1 MARLWGITLVW
12 VGYHPECSLS
22 RGFFGHYRLLAP
34 AGCVTILDMEP
45 TAPSGLHRIGGMF
58 SRRQEDRVVAGVA
71 GGIADRLGVGDLYV
85 RAGFGVLALIWGV
98 GVILYLALWAVTLD
112 RTHPPQPRSQESD
125 QQKAGYLLVFAGG
138 LLVFRAIGIWS
149 SDQLVWPG
157 AAVILGVAFLM
168 DRRDIDPRSA
178 ILAIF
183 DPNSGRYR
191 SRAVIGILLLVVG
204 LSILGA
210 AAVPAVET
218 VVLAVVVT
226 GVGMAVLFG
235 PWVWRL
241 VADLGAERSKRI
253 REEERADMAAHLHDS
268 VLQTLALIQRTDDH
282 RRVVTL
288 ARVQERELRRWLYD
302 SSPASGQE
310 LLSRALQQE
319 ADRVENTY
327 DVPVELVTVGDRQL
341 DDHVRAMVAAAG
353 EALTNAARHSGADQI
368 SVYSEVTEGSTDV
381 WVSDLGQG
389 FDTGRVTADRRGI
402 AESIVG
408 RMENHGGT
416 AVIASVAGEG
426 TEVHLQLTGDSP

>member
-1 MARLWGITLVW
+1 
-12 VGYHPECSLS
+12 
-22 RGFFGHYRLLAP
+22 
-34 AGCVTILDMEP
+34 MEP
-45 TAPSGLHRIGGMF
+45 TPPSAWDRIGAML
-58 SRRQEDRVVAGVA
+58 SRRREDRVIAGVA
-71 GGIADRLGVGDLYV
+71 GGMADRLGVGDLYV
-85 RAGFGVLALIWGV
+85 RAGFVVLTLIWGIGLFV
-98 GVILYLALWAVTLD
+98 YLALWAATQD
-112 RTHPPQPRSQESD
+112 RTHAPQPASHESD
-125 QQKAGYLLVFAGG
+125 QRKAGYLLIFAGG
-138 LLVFRAIGIWS
+138 LLVLRTIGIWTG
-149 SDQLVWPG
+149 DQLVWPG

-178 ILAIF
+178 ILAVI
-183 DPNSGRYR
+183 DPNSGRFR

-253 REEERADMAAHLHDS
+253 RQEERADMAAHLHDS

-302 SSPASGQE
+302 WSPANGQE
-310 LLSRALQQE
+310 WLSRALQQE
-319 ADRVENTY
+319 ADRVEKTY

-353 EALTNAARHSGADQI
+353 EALTNAARHSGANQI
-368 SVYSEVTEGSTDV
+368 SVFSEVAEGSTDV
-381 WVSDLGQG
+381 WVSDLGRG
-389 FDTGRVTADRRGI
+389 FETGQVAPDRRGI

-416 AVIASVAGEG
+416 AAIASVAGEG
-426 TEVHLQLTGDSP
+426 TEVHLQLTGESP

>member
-1 MARLWGITLVW
+1 
-12 VGYHPECSLS
+12 
-22 RGFFGHYRLLAP
+22 
-34 AGCVTILDMEP
+34 MEP
-45 TAPSGLHRIGGMF
+45 TAPFGLHRLGAIF
-58 SRRQEDRVVAGVA
+58 SRRREDRVIAGVA
-71 GGIADRLGVGDLYV
+71 GGMADRLGVGDLYV
-85 RAGFGVLALIWGV
+85 RAGFLVLALIWGI
-98 GVILYLALWAVTLD
+98 GGIIYLALWAVTAD
-112 RTHPPQPRSQESD
+112 RTHHPQPVSQESD
-125 QQKAGYLLVFAGG
+125 QRKAGFLLVFAGA
-138 LLVFRAIGIWS
+138 LLVLRAIGIWS

-183 DPNSGRYR
+183 DPDSGRYR

-204 LSILGA
+204 LSIMGA

-268 VLQTLALIQRTDDH
+268 VLQTLALIQRTEDH

-302 SSPASGQE
+302 SSPVNGQE
-310 LLSRALQQE
+310 LLSRALYQE
-319 ADRVENTY
+319 ADRIENTY

-381 WVSDLGQG
+381 WVSDLGRG
-389 FDTGRVTADRRGI
+389 FEAGRVAADRRGI

-416 AVIASVAGEG
+416 ATIASVTGEG
-426 TEVHLQLTGDSP
+426 TEVHLQLRGEST